1 MLREVTNRWS
11 GVEVDVFDGLLV
23 DYARKRGAG
32 VILRGIRAVSDYEYE
47 LQMALMN
54 RKLEP
59 RLETVFMLPGQAYSY
74 LSSKLV
80 REIAQLGGPLKGLVP
95 TVVEERLRA
104 KIAMNKRASQRQE
117 NTVQLTD
124 RINRIQISPTS
135 AVIAEAD
142 KLKAKGVDIADFGPG
157 EPDFP
162 TPDHIK
168 KAAIRAIEQN
178 YTKYTPTG
186 GILPLREAIVAWHKR
201 ELGSSYEPKECVVNV
216 GGKHSIFNCVSVL
229 VQQGDEVIIPAPY
242 WVSYPDIVK
251 YAGGT
256 PVYVDSKPEDGFSV
270 KASVIE
276 KAITPKTKMVILS
289 SPNNPTGGVI
299 PPDEYERILAACK
312 KHNVWLM
319 GDECYSHFVYEQNKP
334 YSIAS
339 VAGSKENV
347 IIIGSMSKTF
357 AMTGWRVGYTLAP
370 EASDSSDGEIAKPID
385 VEPDFDR
392 ATRRARSHARLD
404 GHRARDACRIRKAP
418 QAHRRRPAQDQRR
431 HLRMARRRV
440 LCFPECFGASRQR
453 PERTSAG
460 ERHDRTRE
468 ALLDKA
474 RVALV
479 PGDAFGAPGYL
490 RLSYAT
496 SIERIDEGL
505 RRLDRF
511 FSRVEAAA

>member
-1 MLREVTNRWS
+1 
-11 GVEVDVFDGLLV
+11 
-23 DYARKRGAG
+23 
-32 VILRGIRAVSDYEYE
+32 
-47 LQMALMN
+47 
-54 RKLEP
+54 
-59 RLETVFMLPGQAYSY
+59 
-74 LSSKLV
+74 
-80 REIAQLGGPLKGLVP
+80 
-95 TVVEERLRA
+95 
-104 KIAMNKRASQRQE
+104 
-117 NTVQLTD
+117 VQLTE
-124 RINRIQISPTS
+124 RIDRIQISPTS

-178 YTKYTPTG
+178 YTKYTATG
-186 GILPLREAIVAWHKR
+186 GITPLKEAICAWHAR

-216 GGKHSIFNCVSVL
+216 GGKHSIFNAVSVL

-256 PVYVDSKPEDGFSV
+256 PVYVESRPEDEFSV
-270 KASVIE
+270 TAAVIE
-276 KAITPKTKMVILS
+276 KAITPRTRLVILS

-319 GDECYSHFVYEQNKP
+319 GDECYSHFTYDPHKP
-334 YSIAS
+334 FSIAS
-339 VAGSKENV
+339 HAGSKAHV

-357 AMTGWRVGYTLAP
+357 AMTGWRIGYTLAP
-370 EASDSSDGEIAKPID
+370 EALVQATVKLQSQSTSNPTSIAQHAALEAMRGPMDTVPVMLAEYAKRRKRIVEGLRAIPGVTCEWPGGAFYAFPNVAAYLANGNSSQSLAKD
-385 VEPDFDR
+385 TSEL
-392 ATRRARSHARLD
+392 AR
-404 GHRARDACRIRKAP
+404 
-418 QAHRRRPAQDQRR
+418 
-431 HLRMARRRV
+431 M
-440 LCFPECFGASRQR
+440 
-453 PERTSAG
+453 
-460 ERHDRTRE
+460 
-468 ALLDKA
+468 LLDQA

-511 FSRVEAAA
+511 FSRAEAAA